1 MRREEMRVHTEA
13 LEEYS
18 ESFDA
23 EVKPITIEIDGIQ
36 RRLTGTATAQYED
49 WRELLRQIFTEE
61 TGL

>member
-1 MRREEMRVHTEA
+1 MRIHAEA

-23 EVKPITIEIDGIQ
+23 EVKPMVVEIGGIQ